1 MPTFK
6 LYYFNSRGNAE
17 PIRLVFAQAGVKYE
31 DIRLTNEQ
39 WVEFKPKTP
48 YATMPVLDIDG
59 KIVGGSGPIARYLAK
74 QYGLAGEDDIAR
86 LVLEG
91 AEDAINDLRGKLGP
105 MYFEKDED
113 RKATMKKDLE
123 EKMIPRT
130 LGGLEKLAASN
141 PDGWFYGS
149 KVSYVEFVFIQ
160 TVEYLQ
166 MENTAVLDKY
176 PALKKLNESVRNLPN
191 IAKWIKERPETAY

>member
-1 MPTFK
+1 MPTYK

-17 PIRLVFAQAGVKYE
+17 AIRLIFAQAGVKYE
-31 DIRLTNEQ
+31 DVRLSSEQ

-48 YATMPVLDIDG
+48 YGTMPVLDIDG
-59 KIVGGSGPIARYLAK
+59 KILSGSGPISRYLAK

-91 AEDAINDLRGKLGP
+91 AEDAINDLKAKIGSVV
-105 MYFEKDED
+105 FEKDED
-113 RKATMKKDLE
+113 KKAAQKKDFD
-123 EKMIPRT
+123 EKLLPRI
-130 LGGLEKLAASN
+130 LGGLENLAASN

-149 KVSYVEFVFIQ
+149 KVSYVEFWFIQ
-160 TVEYLQ
+160 VVEYLQ
-166 MENTAVLDKY
+166 MLNPTVLDKY
-176 PALKKLNESVRNLPN
+176 PALKKLNESTRNLPN